1 MPARTGKTAKTSVDT
16 AELDASFRHAAG
28 CDDQPDD
35 WTPVGG
41 WVRVSTGGQDEASQV
56 PDIIRYCVER
66 KYWLAKWFVV
76 HGKSAFKAA
85 QDPDWQKVV
94 TSAGYHEIQAAV
106 LWKVDR
112 LDRGNILHA
121 IPMANA
127 LLTTG
132 AKLEFATQPYITLDT
147 MPGRMAF
154 ANMCEMAHEESKTKS
169 DRVKAKIVRIEANN
183 GLTGKPPFGYR
194 SEPRGDGYK
203 NLVPTEDG
211 RKYVPLIFEMVADGW
226 SALAVA
232 EWLDTEHVKPTQGT
246 SSNWSPK
253 SVLNIIRNQTYIGER
268 QARKDGRV
276 VLNGITKLVD
286 EKLWLAANK
295 RVDSAP
301 RGRRGPRDGNP
312 ALLTGSLLCFACGAP
327 MYRLIV
333 NAKNGKRYDYYRCN
347 GHLPNPKGCG
357 VMVKCE
363 ELEAIVD
370 KSMLADHQFVYERTF
385 IAGDE
390 PEIKLEIDRINVKLR
405 KLPTMD
411 LPEDEE
417 DAERQKL
424 RAAKHELE
432 DKLKDAKTDRWDWVE
447 VMKDDGTPL
456 TESERWDAADFDG
469 KRRILLNHRVRFGWD
484 VIDGKRYPNVVMGP
498 LWAEPE
504 KAAERG

>member
-1 MPARTGKTAKTSVDT
+1 MPARTGKTATTSVDT

-35 WTPVGG
+35 WTPAGA
-41 WVRVSTGGQDEASQV
+41 WVRVSTGGQDEASQI

-66 KYWLAKWFVV
+66 KYWITKWFIV
-76 HGKSAFKAA
+76 HGKSAYKAA

-94 TSAGYHEIQAAV
+94 TSAEYHEIKAAV

-127 LLTTG
+127 LLVTG

-169 DRVKAKIVRIEANN
+169 DRVKAKIGRIEANN

-211 RKYVPLIFEMVADGW
+211 RKYVPLIFQLITDGW

-232 EWLDTEHVKPTQGT
+232 EWLDTEHVRPTQGD
-246 SSNWSPK
+246 SKSWSPK

-286 EKLWLAANK
+286 EKVWLAANK
-295 RVDSAP
+295 RVDAAP
-301 RGRRGPRDGNP
+301 RGRRGPREGNP
-312 ALLTGSLLCFACGAP
+312 ALLTGSLLCGDCGAP

-333 NAKNGKRYDYYRCN
+333 NAKSGKRYDYYRCN

-357 VMVKCE
+357 VMVKCD
-363 ELEAIVD
+363 ELEAIID
-370 KSMLADHQFVYERTF
+370 ESMLVDHQFVYERKF

-424 RAAKHELE
+424 RAAKHDLE
-432 DKLKDAKTDRWDWVE
+432 NQLKGAKSDRWEKVL
-447 VMKDDGTPL
+447 VMKGDGTPL
-456 TESERWDAADFDG
+456 TESERWKAADFDG
-469 KRRILLNHRVRFGWD
+469 KRRILLNHRIRFSWD
-484 VIDGKRYPNVVMGP
+484 VIDGKRYPSAGMAP

-504 KAAERG
+504 TAATL